1 MTIFKISCQNRRMD
15 SNSYFKVRINTL
27 IPSQPTTFDL
37 HLKVADQ
44 VILYLRAGDR
54 LDQEK
59 IKALGIKD
67 SGHHFLVKEDD
78 RKSYK
83 NYVHNQMISANL
95 NVREK
100 AVVLRESSMT
110 LVEELFENPDV
121 NKALDA
127 SRPVIKE
134 FVEFMKAEP
143 EAMSHLIS
151 LSGHDFYT
159 YNHSLDVSIYSLG
172 LGESLA
178 LNKIE
183 LEELGIAALLHDIGK
198 RQINLDILC
207 KKGPLT
213 DAEWSQ
219 MKMHP
224 QYGLTILND
233 YQNVSDAVKAACFE
247 HHESWVGNGY
257 PQQISGEEIHPFA
270 RIVAITDTYDAMTT
284 QRSYN
289 VPLTPIDAVTTMKE
303 KIAGRYDPD
312 MLKAMYSVLFKLKGA
327 A

>member
-1 MTIFKISCQNRRMD
+1 MD

-27 IPSQPTTFDL
+27 MPGQPTTFDL

-59 IKALGIKD
+59 IRALESRD
-67 SGHHFLVKEDD
+67 SGHHFLVKEAD
-78 RKSYK
+78 RRSYK
-83 NYVHNQMISANL
+83 NYVHNQMISTNL

-127 SRPVIKE
+127 SRPVIKD

-198 RQINLDILC
+198 RHISLDILC
-207 KKGPLT
+207 KKGPLN

-219 MKMHP
+219 MQKHP

-257 PQQISGEEIHPFA
+257 PQQISGQEIHPFA

-289 VPLTPIDAVTTMKE
+289 VPLTPVDAVTTMKE